1 MVRVGDQRA
10 FTRASTNHA
19 VLVTTA
25 APPRTSRSSAAVPEP
40 SVEGGPPETGSASG
54 AKTSPATVGVGLA
67 GTGVGVEVGG

>member
-1 MVRVGDQRA
+1 M
-10 FTRASTNHA
+10 
-19 VLVTTA
+19 
-25 APPRTSRSSAAVPEP
+25 PEP